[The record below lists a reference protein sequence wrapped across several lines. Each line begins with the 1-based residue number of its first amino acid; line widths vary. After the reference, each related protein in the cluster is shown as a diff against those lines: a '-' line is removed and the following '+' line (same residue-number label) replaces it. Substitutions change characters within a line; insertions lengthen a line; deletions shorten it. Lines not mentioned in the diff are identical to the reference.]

1 MAFSNERRGLK
12 SALPYS
18 EALSRLDKVPEVP
31 SAILIHHTGGIND
44 TEMRANGREGR
55 RG

>member
-18 EALSRLDKVPEVP
+18 EALSRLPEVP
-31 SAILIHHTGGIND
+31 GAILIHHTGKIM
-44 TEMRANGREGR
+44 TQK
-55 RG
+55 